1 MNEKAMRTAENIVN
15 YLIGPGVGKSLVKK
29 NDISKIRDSLIK
41 KLALIIEK
49 GMR

>member
-15 YLIGPGVGKSLVKK
+15 FLVRPGVGTPVVKEK
-29 NDISKIRDSLIK
+29 DISKIRTTLIK